1 MNKMSNKIAYQ
12 TFFDN
17 APELSESP
25 QPEVDPKSNGNAG
38 LLISLAVVVIGQLV
52 MLAALDKFRKDM
64 LGKINNTPKSPKI
77 SQKGNST
84 SLKSK
89 SDI

>member
-1 MNKMSNKIAYQ
+1 MNKMRNKIAYQ
-12 TFFDN
+12 TFFEN

-25 QPEVDPKSNGNAG
+25 KPEVDHKSNGNAG
-38 LLISLAVVVIGQLV
+38 LLISLAALVIGQLL
-52 MLAALDKFRKDM
+52 MLAAFDKFRKDM
-64 LGKINNTPKSPKI
+64 LGGINNTSKFPKI
-77 SQKGNST
+77 SEKRNST